1 MQVSNAQEL
10 INAARGGSPD
20 ADPSKSAPGSAAKL
34 TSKPAVTP
42 SREGL
47 DLELDGRLV
56 LDAQWKIIEVNARAL
71 VLLNCRMR
79 ALHGF
84 DLWDV
89 MSEEITD
96 EFQDSASEALVASS
110 HHSFVAHDK
119 FEGTWIEFSFRREGA
134 GFVLNLR
141 DVASVKKLQ
150 RLLDD
155 SERNNRMIFEA
166 NPHAMWVFDARS
178 LRILAANQAATAF
191 YGISPKRFLSLN
203 MSALFPPGDDAELLN
218 HLSSAKAS
226 RHQQSAPVLC
236 KQLKMDGQAVL
247 VELACSNVN
256 WQGHTAVL
264 VGLVDVSRRHVEDR
278 VSKMAHAGHDHELES
293 LKTAFANS
301 ERDLSALVFALSH
314 ELRGPLHA
322 VNGFAA
328 ILGDKYGVV
337 LGDVGQHYVDRIQ
350 GSSRQMAKLVHYLLT
365 LAQLP
370 ALSAKLERVDLAPIC
385 KAIVADLRSGDL
397 SRSVAFEMDANMV
410 LWGDKGLLSIA
421 MACLLENAWKFTSR
435 KEEGWI
441 KLGLQPGKTAGEVV
455 MVITDNGAGFDA
467 AYTEKLFKPFQRLHS
482 SADFPGNGLGL
493 AIVQRVAERHLGSVW
508 AQTDHFGAT
517 FFMALPQSQASAG
530 ASIETSEPVPS
541 ATLVPADSLAAA
553 PQSMPS

>member
-10 INAARGGSPD
+10 INAARGVVPD
-20 ADPSKSAPGSAAKL
+20 AQPSKSAPG
-34 TSKPAVTP
+34 P

-47 DLELDGRLV
+47 DLELDGRLL
-56 LDAQWKIIEVNARAL
+56 LDTQWKIVEVNARAL

-89 MSEEITD
+89 VSEEITD
-96 EFQDSASEALVASS
+96 EFQDSTGSALASSS

-155 SERNNRMIFEA
+155 SERNNHLIFEV
-166 NPHAMWVFDARS
+166 NPNAMWVFDARS
-178 LRILAANQAATAF
+178 LRIMAANQAATAF
-191 YGISPKRFLSLN
+191 YGISPKQFLTLH
-203 MSALFPPGDDAELLN
+203 MSALFPPGDDAELLDY
-218 HLSSAKAS
+218 LGSAKES
-226 RHQQSAPVLC
+226 RHHQLAPVLC
-236 KQLKMDGQAVL
+236 KQLKMDGQVVL
-247 VELACSNVN
+247 VELGCANVS
-256 WQGHTAVL
+256 WHGHSAVL
-264 VGLVDVSRRHVEDR
+264 VGLADVSRRHAEDR
-278 VSKMAHAGHDHELES
+278 LSKLAHTGQDQELQS
-293 LKTAFANS
+293 LKSQLAQS
-301 ERDLSALVFALSH
+301 ERDLKALTFALSH

-328 ILGDKYGVV
+328 MLGDKYGVV
-337 LGDVGQHYVDRIQ
+337 LGDVGQHYVNRIQ

-365 LAQLP
+365 LTRLP
-370 ALSAKLERVDLAPIC
+370 ALSEKLEKVDLAPVC

-397 SRSVAFEMDANMV
+397 SRSVAFEMDADMS
-410 LWGDKGLLSIA
+410 LWGDKSLLTTA

-435 KEEGWI
+435 KDEGWI
-441 KLGLQPGKTAGEVV
+441 KVGLQPGKTSSERV

-467 AYTEKLFKPFQRLHS
+467 AYADKLFKPFLRLHS

-493 AIVQRVAERHLGSVW
+493 AIVHRVAERHHGSVW
-508 AQTDHFGAT
+508 AQSDPFGAT
-517 FFMALPQSQASAG
+517 FFMALPQVEA
-530 ASIETSEPVPS
+530 SEPQEVPPPLAS
-541 ATLVPADSLAAA
+541 DPAPSVQATPASKTL
-553 PQSMPS
+553 

>member
-10 INAARGGSPD
+10 INAARSVEPD
-20 ADPSKSAPGSAAKL
+20 SEP
-34 TSKPAVTP
+34 SKPAAES

-71 VLLNCRMR
+71 ALLNCRMR

-89 MSEEITD
+89 IPEEV
-96 EFQDSASEALVASS
+96 ASEHQDDTSNKLATSPY
-110 HHSFVAHDK
+110 HSFVAHDK
-119 FEGTWIEFSFRREGA
+119 FEGTWIEFSFRREGT
-134 GFVLNLR
+134 GFQLKLR

-155 SERNNRMIFEA
+155 SERNNRLIFEV
-166 NPHAMWVFDARS
+166 NPNAMWVFDARS

-191 YGISPKRFLSLN
+191 YGISPKRFLTLN
-203 MSALFPPGDDAELLN
+203 MSALFPPGDDAELLDY
-218 HLSSAKAS
+218 LASARGS
-226 RHQQSAPVLC
+226 RQPQLQPMLC
-236 KQLKMDGQAVL
+236 KQLKMDGQVVL
-247 VELACSNVN
+247 VELSCGNVS
-256 WQGHTAVL
+256 WHGHSAVL
-264 VGLVDVSRRHVEDR
+264 VGLADISRRHAQDR
-278 VSKMAHAGHDHELES
+278 LSKLAHAGQDQELES
-293 LKTAFANS
+293 LKSQLAHS
-301 ERDLSALVFALSH
+301 ERDLKALTFALSH

-328 ILGDKYGVV
+328 LLGNKYGVV
-337 LGDVGQHYVDRIQ
+337 LGDVGEHYVSRIQ

-365 LAQLP
+365 LARLP
-370 ALSAKLERVDLAPIC
+370 ALSEKLERVDLAPVC

-397 SRSVAFEMDANMV
+397 SRSVAFEMDTKML
-410 LWGDKGLLSIA
+410 LWGDSSLLTTA

-435 KEEGWI
+435 KDEGWI
-441 KLGLQPGKTAGEVV
+441 KVGLQPGKTAGEMVI
-455 MVITDNGAGFDA
+455 VITDNGVGFDT

-493 AIVQRVAERHLGSVW
+493 AIVQRVAERHHGSVW
-508 AQTDHFGAT
+508 AQTDQFGAT
-517 FFMALPQSQASAG
+517 FFMALPQV
-530 ASIETSEPVPS
+530 EPSESPEVTQQSTNEPAPDPQTTPS
-541 ATLVPADSLAAA
+541 STPA
-553 PQSMPS
+553 

>member
-10 INAARGGSPD
+10 INAARGVVPD
-20 ADPSKSAPGSAAKL
+20 TEP
-34 TSKPAVTP
+34 SKPAAVP
-42 SREGL
+42 GRQGL

-89 MSEEITD
+89 ISEEITD
-96 EFQDSASEALVASS
+96 EFQDRASNALATSS

-119 FEGTWIEFSFRREGA
+119 FEGAWIEFSFRREGT
-134 GFVLNLR
+134 GFVLDLR

-155 SERNNRMIFEA
+155 SERNNRLIFEV
-166 NPHAMWVFDARS
+166 NPNAMWVFDARS

-191 YGISPKRFLSLN
+191 YGISPKRFLTLN
-203 MSALFPPGDDAELLN
+203 MSALFPPGDDAELLDY
-218 HLSSAKAS
+218 LSSAKAT
-226 RHQQSAPVLC
+226 RHHQTAPVLC
-236 KQLKMDGQAVL
+236 KQLKMDGQVVL
-247 VELACSNVN
+247 VELACGNVN
-256 WQGHTAVL
+256 WQGHPAVL
-264 VGLVDVSRRHVEDR
+264 VGLADVSRRHAEDR
-278 VSKMAHAGHDHELES
+278 LSKLAHAGHDQELES
-293 LKTAFANS
+293 LKSGLANS
-301 ERDLSALVFALSH
+301 ERDLEALIFALSN

-337 LGDVGQHYVDRIQ
+337 LGDVGQHYVNRIQ

-370 ALSAKLERVDLAPIC
+370 ALSAKLEMVDLAPVC

-397 SRSVAFEMDANMV
+397 SRSVAFEMDTNMS
-410 LWGDKGLLSIA
+410 LWGDRGLLTTA
-421 MACLLENAWKFTSR
+421 VACLLENAWKFTSR

-441 KLGLQPGKTAGEVV
+441 KVGLQPGKTSGELVI
-455 MVITDNGAGFDA
+455 VITDNGAGFDA

-493 AIVQRVAERHLGSVW
+493 AIVQRVAERHHGSVW
-508 AQTDHFGAT
+508 AQTDQFGAT
-517 FFMALPQSQASAG
+517 FFMALPQVDASEPPEAAPHSAG
-530 ASIETSEPVPS
+530 DPAPAQQITPS
-541 ATLVPADSLAAA
+541 ST
-553 PQSMPS
+553 PSSTPS

>member
-10 INAARGGSPD
+10 INAARGVVPD
-20 ADPSKSAPGSAAKL
+20 TEP
-34 TSKPAVTP
+34 SKPAAVP
-42 SREGL
+42 GRQGL

-89 MSEEITD
+89 ISEEITD
-96 EFQDSASEALVASS
+96 EFQDRASSALATSS

-119 FEGTWIEFSFRREGA
+119 FEGAWIEFSFRREGT
-134 GFVLNLR
+134 GFVLDLR

-155 SERNNRMIFEA
+155 SERNNRLIFEV
-166 NPHAMWVFDARS
+166 NPNAMWVFDARS

-191 YGISPKRFLSLN
+191 YGISPKRFLTLH
-203 MSALFPPGDDAELLN
+203 MSALFPPGDDAELLDY
-218 HLSSAKAS
+218 LGSAKES
-226 RHQQSAPVLC
+226 RHHQLAPVLC
-236 KQLKMDGQAVL
+236 KQLKMDGQVVL
-247 VELACSNVN
+247 VELTCGNVA
-256 WQGHTAVL
+256 WHGHPAVL
-264 VGLVDVSRRHVEDR
+264 VGLADVSRRHAEDR
-278 VSKMAHAGHDHELES
+278 LSKLAHAGHDQELES
-293 LKTAFANS
+293 LKSGLANS
-301 ERDLSALVFALSH
+301 ERDLEALIFALSN

-337 LGDVGQHYVDRIQ
+337 LGDVGQHYVNRIQ

-370 ALSAKLERVDLAPIC
+370 ALSAKLEMVDLAPVC

-397 SRSVAFEMDANMV
+397 SRSVAFEMDTNMS
-410 LWGDKGLLSIA
+410 LWGDRGLLTTA
-421 MACLLENAWKFTSR
+421 VACLLENAWKFTSR

-441 KLGLQPGKTAGEVV
+441 KVGLQPGKTSGELVI
-455 MVITDNGAGFDA
+455 VITDNGAGFDA

-493 AIVQRVAERHLGSVW
+493 AIVQRVAERHHGSVW
-508 AQTDHFGAT
+508 AQTDQFGAT
-517 FFMALPQSQASAG
+517 FFMALPQVDASEPPEAAPHSAG
-530 ASIETSEPVPS
+530 DPAPAQQITPS
-541 ATLVPADSLAAA
+541 ST
-553 PQSMPS
+553 PSSTPS

>member
-10 INAARGGSPD
+10 INAARGVVPD
-20 ADPSKSAPGSAAKL
+20 AQPA
-34 TSKPAVTP
+34 KPALGP

-56 LDAQWKIIEVNARAL
+56 LDAKWKIIEVNAPAL

-79 ALHGF
+79 VLHGF

-89 MSEEITD
+89 IPEEITD
-96 EFQDSASEALVASS
+96 EFQDNASNALASS
-110 HHSFVAHDK
+110 PHHSFVAHDK

-155 SERNNRMIFEA
+155 SERNNRLIFEV
-166 NPHAMWVFDARS
+166 NPNAMWVFDARS

-191 YGISPKRFLSLN
+191 YGISPKQFLTLN

-218 HLSSAKAS
+218 YLDGAKGT
-226 RHQQSAPVLC
+226 RHHQLAPVLC
-236 KQLKMDGQAVL
+236 KQLKMDGHVVL
-247 VELACSNVN
+247 VELGCANVN
-256 WQGHTAVL
+256 WHGHSAVL
-264 VGLVDVSRRHVEDR
+264 VGLADVSRRHAEDR
-278 VSKMAHAGHDHELES
+278 LSKLAHAGQDQELQS
-293 LKTAFANS
+293 LKNQLAHS
-301 ERDLSALVFALSH
+301 ERDLSALNFALSH

-328 ILGDKYGVV
+328 MLGDKYDVV
-337 LGDVGQHYVDRIQ
+337 LGDVGQHYVNRIQ

-365 LAQLP
+365 LTRLP
-370 ALSAKLERVDLAPIC
+370 ALPEKLEKVDLAPVC

-397 SRSVAFEMDANMV
+397 SRSVAFEMDANMS
-410 LWGDKGLLSIA
+410 LWGDKSLLTTA

-435 KEEGWI
+435 KDEGWI
-441 KLGLQPGKTAGEVV
+441 KVGLQPGKTSAEVV

-467 AYTEKLFKPFQRLHS
+467 TYTDKLFKPFQRLHS

-493 AIVQRVAERHLGSVW
+493 AIVQRVAERHHGSVW
-508 AQTDHFGAT
+508 AQSDPFGAT
-517 FFMALPQSQASAG
+517 FFMALPQVEASAPQE
-530 ASIETSEPVPS
+530 ASPQPASDPALLMQVMQVTPASK
-541 ATLVPADSLAAA
+541 TL
-553 PQSMPS
+553 

>member
-10 INAARGGSPD
+10 INAARGGMP
-20 ADPSKSAPGSAAKL
+20 AAELSKLASGL
-34 TSKPAVTP
+34 TSGAGP
-42 SREGL
+42 SGL

-56 LDAQWKIIEVNARAL
+56 LDEQWKIIEVNARAL
-71 VLLNCRMR
+71 ALLNCRMR

-89 MSEEITD
+89 IPEEITD
-96 EFQDSASEALVASS
+96 EFKDNASNSLATSF

-119 FEGTWIEFSFRREGA
+119 FEGSWIEFSFRREGA
-134 GFVLNLR
+134 GFALSLR

-155 SERNNRMIFEA
+155 SERNNRLIFDV
-166 NPHAMWVFDARS
+166 NPNAMWVFDARS

-191 YGISPKRFLSLN
+191 YGISPKQFLMLN

-218 HLSSAKAS
+218 HLTGAKS
-226 RHQQSAPVLC
+226 NRHHQLTPVLC
-236 KQLKMDGQAVL
+236 KQLKMDGQVVL
-247 VELACSNVN
+247 VELACGNVN

-264 VGLVDVSRRHVEDR
+264 VSLADVSRRQAEDR
-278 VSKMAHAGHDHELES
+278 LSKLAYAGHDEQLES
-293 LKTAFANS
+293 LKSALAHAQ
-301 ERDLSALVFALSH
+301 RDLDAMTFALSH

-328 ILGDKYGVV
+328 ILGSKYGVV
-337 LGDVGQHYVDRIQ
+337 LGDVGQHYVNRIQ

-370 ALSAKLERVDLAPIC
+370 ALSAQLEMVDLAPVC
-385 KAIVADLRSGDL
+385 KAIVADLRSSDPG
-397 SRSVAFEMDANMV
+397 RSVAFEMDADMFF
-410 LWGDKGLLSIA
+410 WGDRGLLTTA

-435 KEEGWI
+435 KDEGWI
-441 KLGLQPGKTAGEVV
+441 KAGLQPGKTSGERVL
-455 MVITDNGAGFDA
+455 VITDNGAGFDA

-493 AIVQRVAERHLGSVW
+493 AIVQRVAERHHGSVW

-517 FFMALPQSQASAG
+517 FFMALPQRASRVSAQAQEATPVSAE
-530 ASIETSEPVPS
+530 SPVS
-541 ATLVPADSLAAA
+541 VQPARLD
-553 PQSMPS
+553 

>member
-1 MQVSNAQEL
+1 MQVSNAQKL
-10 INAARGGSPD
+10 INAARSVVPD
-20 ADPSKSAPGSAAKL
+20 AQPSKSAVG
-34 TSKPAVTP
+34 P

-56 LDAQWKIIEVNARAL
+56 LNAQWEIIEVNARAL

-89 MSEEITD
+89 IPEEITD
-96 EFQDSASEALVASS
+96 AFQDNTNNSLATSP

-119 FEGTWIEFSFRREGA
+119 FEGTWIEFAFKREGL

-141 DVASVKKLQ
+141 DVACVKKLQ

-155 SERNNRMIFEA
+155 SERNNRLIFEV
-166 NPHAMWVFDARS
+166 NPNAMWVFDARS

-191 YGISPKRFLSLN
+191 YGISPKRFLTLN
-203 MSALFPPGDDAELLN
+203 MSALFPPGDDAELLVY
-218 HLSSAKAS
+218 LASAKES
-226 RHQQSAPVLC
+226 RHHQLAPVLC
-236 KQLKMDGQAVL
+236 KQLKMDGQVVL
-247 VELACSNVN
+247 VELTCGNVA
-256 WQGHTAVL
+256 WHGHPAVL
-264 VGLVDVSRRHVEDR
+264 VGLADVSRRHAEDR
-278 VSKMAHAGHDHELES
+278 LSKLAHSEHDQELES
-293 LKTAFANS
+293 LKSGLANS
-301 ERDLSALVFALSH
+301 ERDLNALIFALSH

-328 ILGDKYGVV
+328 MLGDKYGVV
-337 LGDVGQHYVDRIQ
+337 LGDIGQHYVNRIQ

-370 ALSAKLERVDLAPIC
+370 ALSAKLEMVDLALVC

-397 SRSVAFEMDANMV
+397 SRSVAFEMDTHMSV
-410 LWGDKGLLSIA
+410 WGDRSLLTIA

-435 KEEGWI
+435 KDEGWI
-441 KLGLQPGKTAGEVV
+441 KVGLQPGKTSSERV
-455 MVITDNGAGFDA
+455 MVITDNGAGFDS
-467 AYTEKLFKPFQRLHS
+467 AYTDKLFKPFQRLHS

-493 AIVQRVAERHLGSVW
+493 AIVQRVAERHHGSVW
-508 AQTDHFGAT
+508 AQSDPFGAT
-517 FFMALPQSQASAG
+517 FFMALPQVEA
-530 ASIETSEPVPS
+530 SEPQKVPPQPAS
-541 ATLVPADSLAAA
+541 DPVLPMQVTPSSKTL
-553 PQSMPS
+553 